1 MNHSK
6 ILIACLCFAVALT
19 FSGCAKSE
27 DYGSTDSS
35 KTPTVSQTVDG
46 VELPEDEFVLSQQ
59 NGTSS
64 VSSQNDEQETP
75 SKENSTQADTTSAES
90 ETSDTVSDNAIASS
104 SEDEA
109 SSDNEDAS
117 SNENDTSSNDAPSD
131 ISSDDTSTPSEDDDG
146 TLELP
151 IDKW

>member
-6 ILIACLCFAVALT
+6 ILTACLCFAVALT
-19 FSGCAKSE
+19 FSGCAKIG
-27 DYGSTDSS
+27 DYGSTDSQ
-35 KTPTVSQTVDG
+35 KTPTASQTADG
-46 VELPEDEFVLSQQ
+46 VALSKDEFASSQQ
-59 NGTSS
+59 NGTSL
-64 VSSQNDEQETP
+64 VSSQNDGQETP

-90 ETSDTVSDNAIASS
+90 EPSDTVSDNAIASS
-104 SEDEA
+104 GEDEA

-117 SNENDTSSNDAPSD
+117 LNQDDTSSNDGSSNNA
-131 ISSDDTSTPSEDDDG
+131 SDDTSTPSDDDDG